1 MTRTWPCTKVHNVHY
16 AASKHS
22 YTYTVAHS
30 WVTTTYWFTIYTCTC
45 RSSTTCTFT
54 WQKCKLQLTSRLTC
68 RLKACRRL
76 SGLILKPTAA
86 FAFDPWSDSCKVHS
100 MYMPVSV
107 YLTSHNIQL
116 QHQTGI
122 HIYIYHKTLRI
133 CDTCAISLNE
143 KKTGF
148 LPRFRLALHCAHA
161 LWSGEVL
168 AQSSRHNG
176 HLSDWCDLEPDR
188 TRDHGDV
195 DVKQERLLAL
205 VVAAVGSERQEVV

>member
-1 MTRTWPCTKVHNVHY
+1 
-16 AASKHS
+16 
-22 YTYTVAHS
+22 
-30 WVTTTYWFTIYTCTC
+30 
-45 RSSTTCTFT
+45 
-54 WQKCKLQLTSRLTC
+54 
-68 RLKACRRL
+68 
-76 SGLILKPTAA
+76 
-86 FAFDPWSDSCKVHS
+86 

-122 HIYIYHKTLRI
+122 HIYMYHKTLRI

-143 KKTGF
+143 KNTGF

-188 TRDHGDV
+188 TGDHGDV